1 MMAGLPSWRGYVGL
15 GGNLGDVR
23 QALTDAVRALA
34 QTPGVR
40 VDAVSG
46 LYQTR
51 PVDAGGPDYL
61 NAVAAVTATLGPQE
75 LLSVLQA
82 LEQGA
87 ARTRPF
93 RHAPRTLDADLL
105 WYGGLH
111 CDTPRL
117 ILPHPRMLQRAFVL
131 CPMDEVLGALAR
143 EPAHDLPD
151 LVWPDATQR
160 EALAQSQGI
169 FRLGRLEY

>member
-1 MMAGLPSWRGYVGL
+1 MMAGMPFWRGYVGL
-15 GGNLGDVR
+15 GGNLGDVG
-23 QALTDAVRALA
+23 QALTGAVRALA
-34 QTPGVR
+34 RTPGVQ
-40 VDAVSG
+40 VEAVSS

-61 NAVAAVTATLGPQE
+61 NAVAAITASLGPQE
-75 LLSVLQA
+75 LLSVLQG

-111 CDTPRL
+111 CDTLRL
-117 ILPHPRMLQRAFVL
+117 TLPHPRMLQRAFVL
-131 CPMDEVLGALAR
+131 CPMAEVLAELGR
-143 EPAHDLPD
+143 EPARDLPD
-151 LVWPDATQR
+151 LVWPDAAQR
-160 EALAQSQGI
+160 ERLAHEQGI
-169 FRLGRLEY
+169 FRLGPLEY